1 MNKRESNIILKKIK
15 TEEEQRTKKTHMNRN
30 FEK

>member
-15 TEEEQRTKKTHMNRN
+15 TEEEQRTKKNPH
-30 FEK
+30 EQKL